1 MLRKSP
7 AADAQVEIFK
17 NADFSKIPLKVKKLS
32 KFWLFSYLKFLCFS
46 IINKIAFIVSVKPN

>member
-17 NADFSKIPLKVKKLS
+17 NADFSKTRRPNKVKK
-32 KFWLFSYLKFLCFS
+32 KY
-46 IINKIAFIVSVKPN
+46 